1 MSKNL
6 VTLTLKRNHQIIT
19 NYFGRSAE
27 KEPWFSKFSKMV
39 NVMVMMLSFQH
50 RQGTTVYKYV
60 QSGSKQLQKEY
71 FEILFLCTEPTEQ
84 RCDY

>member
-1 MSKNL
+1 MVFK
-6 VTLTLKRNHQIIT
+6 VFKDQ
-19 NYFGRSAE
+19 
-27 KEPWFSKFSKMV
+27 V
-39 NVMVMMLSFQH
+39 NVIVVMLSFQH

-84 RCDY
+84 RWDH